1 VNRLRLRS
9 WLRVSAYLC
18 LALVLSTPVL
28 AWVLGRNAQPERVA
42 ARGQQLLAARLHALA
57 DAREHER
64 ATLASR
70 QTNPEWDFMSRTFL
84 VLSLANLALES
95 PAASARYLT
104 SIDRIIDDTLR
115 REREGGLF
123 YFVVAAAL
131 LMVHDAVKVAGSARA
146 STPRA
151 ARSP

>member
-1 VNRLRLRS
+1 
-9 WLRVSAYLC
+9 
-18 LALVLSTPVL
+18 VL

-115 REREGGLF
+115 LF
-123 YFVVAAAL
+123 
-131 LMVHDAVKVAGSARA
+131 
-146 STPRA
+146 
-151 ARSP
+151 